1 MEDKLML
8 FTNKRLRLYIISIIL
23 VFLIMSCNLM
33 SGINNS
39 QNLLKAVTPTVETPL
54 QTLQPSTA
62 NSNEIVF
69 TEQDVVEWIK
79 KFSSENPDVKLTDPV
94 ATLENGI
101 CKISAVI
108 APPTSSDG
116 NSILQSLSGNV
127 FLEIK
132 IKVDENHHPIIEIQS
147 LKFDAIDLPGFMLDQ
162 ISALINQSLLSSMES
177 ELGDTTVNQV
187 TIENGKIIISV
198 TQ

>member
-1 MEDKLML
+1 ML
-8 FTNKRLRLYIISIIL
+8 LANKRLRLCIISIIL
-23 VFLIMSCNLM
+23 VFLVMSCNLM
-33 SGINNS
+33 SGIKNN
-39 QNLLKAVTPTVETPL
+39 QNLLKAITPTVETPI
-54 QTLQPSTA
+54 QTLQPSTG

-69 TEQDVVEWIK
+69 TEKDVVDWIN
-79 KFSSENPDVKLTDPV
+79 KFSSENPDIKLTDPV
-94 ATLENGI
+94 VTLENGI
-101 CKISAVI
+101 CKITAVL

-127 FLEIK
+127 SLEIK
-132 IKVDENHHPIIEIQS
+132 IKVDENHHPIIEIQA

-177 ELGDTTVNQV
+177 ELGNTTINQV

>member
-1 MEDKLML
+1 
-8 FTNKRLRLYIISIIL
+8 
-23 VFLIMSCNLM
+23 M
-33 SGINNS
+33 SGIKKT
-39 QNLLKAVTPTVETPL
+39 QNLMKAITPTTETPL
-54 QTLQPSTA
+54 HTLQPSTG

-69 TEQDVVEWIK
+69 TEKDVVEWIN

-94 ATLENGI
+94 VTLENGI
-101 CKISAVI
+101 CKITAVL
-108 APPTSSDG
+108 APSTSSDG

-127 FLEIK
+127 SLEIK
-132 IKVDENHHPIIEIQS
+132 IKVDDNQHPIIEIQS
-147 LKFDAIDLPGFMLDQ
+147 LIFDAIDLPGFMLDQ

-187 TIENGKIIISV
+187 TIEDGKIIILV